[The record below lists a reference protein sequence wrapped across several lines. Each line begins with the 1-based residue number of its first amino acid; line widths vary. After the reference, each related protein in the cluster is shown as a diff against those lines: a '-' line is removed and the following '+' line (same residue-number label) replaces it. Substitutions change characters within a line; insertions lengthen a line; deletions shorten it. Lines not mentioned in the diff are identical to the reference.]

1 MLKDDMEEAKTGV
14 VDVVDVEENTMKKL
28 LEFIYTG
35 KIEEMDNQLEM
46 LLYAAD
52 KYEINGLVSK
62 HMLCS
67 SRLLISPFQI
77 HLCKGALSQKDVTPK
92 NATGI
97 LLLADR
103 HSLRELK
110 KVIKSLLGDSLRSSN
125 YVHFQ
130 RVVAWILAEKEVYMA
145 DKTFTKEMEKHPAL
159 LMDLLKT

>member
-1 MLKDDMEEAKTGV
+1 MLKADMEEAKTGV

-110 KVIKSLLGDSLRSSN
+110 KVIKSLLGDNIRSSN
-125 YVHFQ
+125 YIFSGSLHGSWPRRRCTWLTRPSQ
-130 RVVAWILAEKEVYMA
+130 RRWRNTL
-145 DKTFTKEMEKHPAL
+145 HC
-159 LMDLLKT
+159 